1 MTPMP
6 PLDIDP
12 ARIGRILIRSV
23 NWVGDAVLTLPAL
36 EAVRRRFPSAEIAV
50 LAKGWVAGLF
60 RGHPAVNRIL
70 EYRPE
75 GEHGGLLGL
84 LRLAQAVRA
93 LEADLALILPNS
105 FEAALVP
112 WLAGVPRRVG
122 CVSDGRGFLLT
133 HGLPRRAAGPCH
145 QVYHYLRIVHA
156 VGAEW
161 GGVPRLDI
169 SPAARATAEELL
181 RAAGI
186 GAEDPILSLNPG
198 AIYGSAKQWV
208 PERFAAACDLLAGA
222 WGTRTV
228 LVGSQREAAM
238 LGAVAGMMRTPAVVL
253 GGKTDLPTLAALL
266 AQSRLLLTN
275 DTGAM
280 HVAAAAGTPVLAVFG
295 PTDAEATGP
304 LGARVRIVRRPV
316 PCSPC
321 LLRECP
327 IDHRCM
333 TAVTVEEVVEA
344 AHALLGA

>member
-1 MTPMP
+1 MP
-6 PLDIDP
+6 LFDIDP
-12 ARIGRILIRSV
+12 ARIGRILIRAV

-36 EAVRRRFPSAEIAV
+36 EAVRRRFPTAEIVV

-60 RGHPAVNRIL
+60 REHPAVDRVL

-75 GEHGGLLGL
+75 GEHGGIFGL
-84 LRLAQAVRA
+84 VRLAQAVRA
-93 LEADLALILPNS
+93 LEVDLALILPNS

-112 WLAGVPRRVG
+112 WLAGIPRRVG
-122 CVSDGRGFLLT
+122 CVSDGRGLFLT
-133 HGLPRRAAGPCH
+133 HGLPRKGEGARH
-145 QVYHYLRIVHA
+145 QVHHYLRIVRA
-156 VGAEW
+156 VGAE
-161 GGVPRLDI
+161 GDGVPRLDI
-169 SPAARATAEELL
+169 VPAAREAAEGLL
-181 RAAGI
+181 HAAGI

-198 AIYGSAKQWV
+198 AIYGSAKQWGL
-208 PERFAAACDLLAGA
+208 ERFAAASDLLAGA

-228 LVGSQREAAM
+228 LVGSQRETA
-238 LGAVAGMMRTPAVVL
+238 LLEAVAQTMRTPAVVL

-266 AQSRLLLTN
+266 ARSRLLLTN

-280 HVAAAAGTPVLAVFG
+280 HVAAAAGTPVLAIFG

-304 LGARVRIVRRPV
+304 LGVRARIVRRPV

-344 AHALLGA
+344 ARELLGT